1 MKPFKNEELTIL
13 AWLFQ
18 SFLSLCCVGGGSST
32 WNETKQGSAGPEVS
46 QLYIKQDLK
55 KLFLIWREETLLGF
69 LTVFCRQVSNLPGLH
84 KVTDIIT
91 DITSKEA
98 DPGNHGSCLCLPL
111 KYAVDNLQSLAVVC
125 AGGQF
130 SVFNS
135 LEVHCYKTFADR
147 LLYMYQYIAL

>member
-1 MKPFKNEELTIL
+1 MIIPEFPVFVLRGR
-13 AWLFQ
+13 WLFNMEWNKTR
-18 SFLSLCCVGGGSST
+18 LCWPWSKPALHKAGFKKALFDL
-32 WNETKQGSAGPEVS
+32 ETK
-46 QLYIKQDLK
+46 
-55 KLFLIWREETLLGF
+55 ETLLGF